1 MKLTY
6 RKDYKAPD
14 YKISDIQ
21 LDFTLDETKT
31 RVVNTM
37 HVEKINDA
45 PLFLNGRYLELISLK
60 MDGKDFTDYTK
71 DEEGITLF
79 NLPASFCLEIQ
90 TQINPKDNSRLMGLY
105 LSKGVYCTQ
114 CEPEGFRNITYYLD
128 HPDVLSLFTV
138 IIHADRKKYP
148 VLLSN
153 GNKIKD
159 DGDTVVWQDPFKKP
173 SYLFA
178 LVAGDLDHIED
189 SFKTMSGKNVALRIY
204 CEHGK
209 KDKLYYAMDSLKRA
223 MKWDEERFGREYDLD
238 LFNIVAVSDFSAG
251 AMENKSLNIFNDS
264 CLMANEKTETDATFA
279 TVESV
284 VAHEYF
290 HNWSGDR
297 VTARD
302 WFNLSLKEGFTVFR
316 DQSFSADMRSKVVQR
331 IDDVSVLKRA
341 QFLEDDGPLA
351 HPVRPESFATIENF
365 YTSTVY
371 EKGAELIRMQ
381 EKILGKEGF
390 RKGCDLYFSR
400 HDGQAVTIDDFV
412 KCMEDANQFDL
423 KQFMNWYSFAG
434 RPTVTAEKEYDDK
447 TNTYKIH
454 LKQSIKN
461 YTEPL
466 MIPLQMGLLDKDG
479 KEILSKTLLLTQ
491 NEQDFVFE
499 NITEEATLSIN
510 RSFTAPITLKISY
523 TDEERL
529 RLVQYDTD
537 LFNRYEI
544 GQEYATDEIIKISKG
559 QGNIDTLVRVFGTYL
574 SLTKQD
580 PSFVSRA
587 MILPALSYIGE
598 RTDVFDVDALAA
610 ARHAVRQKI
619 AETYQDR
626 FLEIYNDFSSK
637 APFSAAPEAAGKRA
651 VKNMALAYLSAVQ
664 GKENIA
670 KEQYFSADNMTDEF
684 SALSAAVNNDLPFE
698 GELLD
703 NFYQKYKDDALV
715 INRWLALQ
723 ARKEAKD
730 TLDKVK
736 GLMNLPLFDI
746 RNPNKVY
753 ALIGGFAANPVA
765 FHVTGGKG
773 YEFLADTVIRLNA
786 INPQVAERMVR
797 PLVRWKHFDA
807 DRQQLMKQQLERIA
821 KTPDIC
827 INLQETV
834 TRALK
839 A

>member
-14 YKISDIQ
+14 YKILDIH

-37 HVEKINDA
+37 RVEKIKEA

-60 MDGKDFTDYTK
+60 VDGKDFTDYTK
-71 DEEGITLF
+71 DEDGITLF

-105 LSKGVYCTQ
+105 VSKGVFCTQ
-114 CEPEGFRNITYYLD
+114 CEPEGFRNITYYPD

-138 IIHADRKKYP
+138 TIHADRKKYP

-159 DGDTVVWQDPFKKP
+159 EGNTVVWQDPFKKP

-316 DQSFSADMRSKVVQR
+316 DQSFSADMRSEVVQR

-381 EKILGKEGF
+381 ERILGKDGF
-390 RKGCDLYFSR
+390 RKGCDPYFSR
-400 HDGQAVTIDDFV
+400 HDGQAVTIF
-412 KCMEDANQFDL
+412 
-423 KQFMNWYSFAG
+423 
-434 RPTVTAEKEYDDK
+434 
-447 TNTYKIH
+447 
-454 LKQSIKN
+454 
-461 YTEPL
+461 
-466 MIPLQMGLLDKDG
+466 
-479 KEILSKTLLLTQ
+479 TQ
-491 NEQDFVFE
+491 YG
-499 NITEEATLSIN
+499 S
-510 RSFTAPITLKISY
+510 RFTS
-523 TDEERL
+523 
-529 RLVQYDTD
+529 Q
-537 LFNRYEI
+537 
-544 GQEYATDEIIKISKG
+544 
-559 QGNIDTLVRVFGTYL
+559 
-574 SLTKQD
+574 
-580 PSFVSRA
+580 
-587 MILPALSYIGE
+587 
-598 RTDVFDVDALAA
+598 
-610 ARHAVRQKI
+610 
-619 AETYQDR
+619 
-626 FLEIYNDFSSK
+626 
-637 APFSAAPEAAGKRA
+637 
-651 VKNMALAYLSAVQ
+651 
-664 GKENIA
+664 
-670 KEQYFSADNMTDEF
+670 
-684 SALSAAVNNDLPFE
+684 
-698 GELLD
+698 
-703 NFYQKYKDDALV
+703 
-715 INRWLALQ
+715 
-723 ARKEAKD
+723 
-730 TLDKVK
+730 
-736 GLMNLPLFDI
+736 
-746 RNPNKVY
+746 
-753 ALIGGFAANPVA
+753 
-765 FHVTGGKG
+765 
-773 YEFLADTVIRLNA
+773 
-786 INPQVAERMVR
+786 
-797 PLVRWKHFDA
+797 
-807 DRQQLMKQQLERIA
+807 
-821 KTPDIC
+821 
-827 INLQETV
+827 
-834 TRALK
+834 
-839 A
+839 